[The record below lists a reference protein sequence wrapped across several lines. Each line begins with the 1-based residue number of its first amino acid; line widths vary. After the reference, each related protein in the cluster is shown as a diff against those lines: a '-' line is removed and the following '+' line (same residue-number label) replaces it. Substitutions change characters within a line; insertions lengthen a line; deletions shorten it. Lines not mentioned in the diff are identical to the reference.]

1 MKMMKTAILTASILA
16 SASIFAGNASVNV
29 GANAQVE
36 SDGMLSRIGH
46 GVTQGVS
53 NTAHAVHSTAVK
65 ATDATID
72 AGSHVAHKTHDVAVS
87 AKDKTVNAA
96 EKVGDKSEQAWQD
109 TKRGTKKAVNK
120 TEKFTAEQKAKAKAD
135 WAAMKNNSNGNQG
148 INAQTQTGV
157 KVGSVNAN
165 AGVATNASTHN
176 LGVQGQAGIERQPT
190 APQNSAT
197 N

>member
-1 MKMMKTAILTASILA
+1 MKMMKTAVLTASILA

-29 GANAQVE
+29 NANAQAE

-72 AGSHVAHKTHDVAVS
+72 AGSHVAHETHDMAVS
-87 AKDKTVNAA
+87 ATDKTINAA
-96 EKVGDKSEQAWQD
+96 KKVGDKSEQVWQD
-109 TKRGTKKAVNK
+109 TKQGTKKAVNK
-120 TEKFTAEQKAKAKAD
+120 TEKFTAEEKAKAKSH
-135 WAAMKNNSNGNQG
+135 WAAMKNDSNRNHG

-157 KVGSVNAN
+157 QVGSVKGN
-165 AGVATNASTHN
+165 AGIATNASTHN
-176 LGVQGQAGIERQPT
+176 LGVQTQAGIEKQPT
-190 APQNSAT
+190 VKQNSTT

>member
-16 SASIFAGNASVNV
+16 SAGVFAQSASIHA

-36 SDGMLSRIGH
+36 SGGLLSNIGN
-46 GVTQGVS
+46 GVKNGVS

-65 ATDATID
+65 ATDATVD

-96 EKVGDKSEQAWQD
+96 EKVGDKSQQAWQS
-109 TKRGTKKAVNK
+109 TKQGTKKAVANTK
-120 TEKFTAEQKAKAKAD
+120 DFSAEQKAKAESRWNAS
-135 WAAMKNNSNGNQG
+135 KNASANNG
-148 INAQTQTGV
+148 INANTQAGV

-165 AGVATNASTHN
+165 AGVAANASTAN
-176 LGVQGQAGIERQPT
+176 LGVQGQAGVERQPT
-190 APQNSAT
+190 VKQNSST